1 MATIFPDGYKSP
13 LSVIETENA
22 IRDLRRHFEESL
34 CKGLSLIRASAPL
47 FVLPETGLNDNLSG
61 SERPVTFDIPDL
73 DGKYA
78 EIVHSLA
85 KWKRYALGKYGFPI
99 GEGMCTEMNA
109 IRREEVTD
117 NIHSIYVDQWD
128 WEKAISREQ
137 RTVETLQ
144 ATVRTIYGALKQT
157 EAFVHSRYGG
167 LKPLLPENI
176 TFVTS
181 QEMEDEMPGA
191 SPEEREYAFAKKYG
205 AIFVMQIG
213 KKLNSGQ
220 KHGGR
225 APDYDDWELN
235 GDIIV
240 YYPLL
245 DIAVELSS
253 MGVRVDESRLEKQ
266 LTEIGGLERL
276 KLPYHKAIMNGEL
289 PFSVGG
295 GIGQSRVCMVLLQKA
310 HVGEV
315 QCGIWREDTVNE
327 CEKRGIELL

>member
-1 MATIFPDGYKSP
+1 MTTIFPDGYKSP
-13 LSVIETENA
+13 LSVIETEIA

-34 CKGLSLIRASAPL
+34 CNALSLIRVSAPL
-47 FVLPETGLNDNLSG
+47 FVMPDTGLNDNLSG
-61 SERPVTFDIPDL
+61 TERPVTFDIPDL
-73 DGKYA
+73 GGKHA

-99 GEGMCTEMNA
+99 NEGMCTEMNA
-109 IRREEVTD
+109 IRREEITD
-117 NIHSIYVDQWD
+117 NTHSIYVDQWD

-137 RTVETLQ
+137 RTTETLRE
-144 ATVRTIYGALKQT
+144 TVRSIYGALKQT
-157 EAFVHSRYGG
+157 ETFIHSRYSK
-167 LKPLLPENI
+167 LCPLLPENI

-181 QEMEDEMPGA
+181 QEMEDAMPNA

-205 AIFVMQIG
+205 SIFVTQIG
-213 KKLNSGQ
+213 KVLNSGK

-240 YYPLL
+240 YYRLL

-253 MGVRVDESRLEKQ
+253 MGVRVDENSLKRQ
-266 LTEIGGLERL
+266 LTEVDGLERL

-315 QCGIWREDTVNE
+315 QCGVWRDDTLAE